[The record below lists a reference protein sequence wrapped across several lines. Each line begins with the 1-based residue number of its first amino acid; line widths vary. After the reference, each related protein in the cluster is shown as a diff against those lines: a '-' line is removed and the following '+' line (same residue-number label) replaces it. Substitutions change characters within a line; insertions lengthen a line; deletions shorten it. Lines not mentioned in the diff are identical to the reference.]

1 MKIGRWVVDGH
12 IHCGKTDAIS
22 PDANPKL
29 GVRAEVV
36 EVDNSDWALFDMD
49 AYGIDMGI
57 LLPSFTGTTNE
68 MHAQMVRKAS
78 QSFSFLCH
86 GHDTAHQGCSR
97 RNGVEY

>member
-12 IHCGKTDAIS
+12 IHCGKKDAIS
-22 PDANPKL
+22 PNADQKL
-29 GVRAEVV
+29 AVRSEVV
-36 EVDNSDWALFDMD
+36 EVDNSDWQLFDMD

-68 MHAQMVRKAS
+68 MR
-78 QSFSFLCH
+78 H
-86 GHDTAHQGCSR
+86 GYGAAYQGGPR